1 MVLTRVFR
9 VNPNN
14 PEPFKIDLA
23 ARIILDGGLVAF
35 PTETV
40 YGLGAN
46 ALNPSAVKKIFLV
59 KGRPLDN
66 PLILHIQ
73 HIDDLKFL
81 AKNIS
86 RKATKLAR
94 EFWPGPLTL
103 VLEKSQ
109 RVPQITTGGLDTIAV
124 RIPSNIISLSL
135 IRAAGI
141 PVAAPSANV
150 SGGPSPTRASHVLE
164 DLYRKVDLIID
175 GGKTRIGLE
184 STVIDMTS
192 PVPVLLRPGGLPL
205 ERIREVIGKIS
216 IHPSIL
222 NPKKDHLKSGK
233 GNKSPGI
240 KYRHYSPKAD
250 LILVEGT
257 KMKVRNKIVELA
269 RRMRNEQ
276 SKSVCIMTKSIN
288 NNYIADIVW
297 FVGND
302 FETISRGLFEIFRY
316 VDNHNIDVIIAE
328 EMDCVDLGLA
338 VMDRLKRAAK
348 EIITV

>member
-1 MVLTRVFR
+1 LLTRVSR
-9 VNPNN
+9 INPNN
-14 PEPFKIDLA
+14 PEPCKIEKA
-23 ARIILDGGLVAF
+23 ARIILGGGLVAF

-46 ALNPSAVKKIFLV
+46 ALNPSAVKKIFLA
-59 KGRPLDN
+59 KGRPVDN

-73 HIDDLKFL
+73 HIDDLKTF
-81 AKNIS
+81 ARNVS
-86 RKATKLAR
+86 RKANKLAS

-103 VLEKSQ
+103 VLEKSP

-124 RIPSNIISLSL
+124 RIPGDILSLSL

-150 SGGPSPTRASHVLE
+150 SGRPSPTRASHVLE
-164 DLYRKVDLIID
+164 DLNGKVDLIID

-192 PVPVLLRPGGLPL
+192 TVPVLLRPGGLPL
-205 ERIREVIGKIS
+205 EKIREVIGKIS
-216 IHPSIL
+216 IHSSIL
-222 NPKKDHLKSGK
+222 NPKKDRLESTERY
-233 GNKSPGI
+233 KSPGM
-240 KYRHYSPKAD
+240 KYRHYSPKAE
-250 LILVEGT
+250 LILVEGP
-257 KMKVRNKIVELA
+257 KIRVRNKIVELA

-348 EIITV
+348 EIIRV

>member
-1 MVLTRVFR
+1 MVLTRVSK

-14 PEPFKIDLA
+14 PEPCKIDMA
-23 ARIILDGGLVAF
+23 ARIILEGGLVAF

-46 ALNPSAVKKIFLV
+46 ALNPFAVKKIFLV
-59 KGRPLDN
+59 KERPVDN

-73 HIDDLKFL
+73 DIDDLNTY
-81 AKNIS
+81 ARNVS
-86 RKATKLAR
+86 RKANKLAR

-103 VLEKSQ
+103 ILEKSE

-124 RIPSNIISLSL
+124 RIPSDIISLSL

-150 SGGPSPTRASHVLE
+150 SGRPSPTRASHVLE
-164 DLYRKVDLIID
+164 DLYGKVDLIID

-184 STVIDMTS
+184 STVIDMTTPF
-192 PVPVLLRPGGLPL
+192 PVVLRPGGLPL
-205 ERIREVIGKIS
+205 ERIREVIGRIS
-216 IHPSIL
+216 IHSSIL
-222 NPKKDHLKSGK
+222 YPKKDHSESDKRY
-233 GNKSPGI
+233 KSPGM

-250 LILVEGT
+250 LILVIGP

-276 SKSVCIMTKSIN
+276 RKSVCIMTKSVN

-302 FETISRGLFEIFRY
+302 FETVSRGLFELFRY

-338 VMDRLKRAAK
+338 IMDRLKRAAR
-348 EIITV
+348 EIIRV

>member
-1 MVLTRVFR
+1 MVLTRVSR
-9 VNPNN
+9 INPNN
-14 PEPFKIDLA
+14 PEPCKIDMA
-23 ARIILDGGLVAF
+23 ARILLVGGLVAF

-46 ALNPSAVKKIFLV
+46 GLNPSAVKKIFLA
-59 KGRPLDN
+59 KGRPVDN

-73 HIDDLKFL
+73 HIDDLKTF
-81 AKNIS
+81 ARNVS
-86 RKATKLAR
+86 RKANKLAR

-103 VLEKSQ
+103 ILEKSQ

-124 RIPSNIISLSL
+124 RIPGDIISLSL

-141 PVAAPSANV
+141 PVAAPSANI
-150 SGGPSPTRASHVLE
+150 SGRPSPTRASHVLE
-164 DLYRKVDLIID
+164 DLHGKVDLIID
-175 GGKTRIGLE
+175 GGRTRIGLE

-192 PVPVLLRPGGLPL
+192 TVPVLLRPGGLPL
-205 ERIREVIGKIS
+205 ERIREAIGKIS
-216 IHPSIL
+216 IHSSIL
-222 NPKKDHLKSGK
+222 NPKKDRLKSNK
-233 GNKSPGI
+233 PYKSPGM
-240 KYRHYSPKAD
+240 KYRHYSPKSD
-250 LILVEGT
+250 IILVQGP
-257 KMKVRNKIVELA
+257 KIRVRNKIVELA
-269 RRMRNEQ
+269 RKMRNEQ
-276 SKSVCIMTKSIN
+276 SKSVCIMTNSIN
-288 NNYIADIVW
+288 NSYIADIVW

-316 VDNHNIDVIIAE
+316 VDIHNIDVILAE

>member
-1 MVLTRVFR
+1 MLTRVSR

-14 PEPFKIDLA
+14 PEPYKIDMA
-23 ARIILDGGLVAF
+23 ARILLEGGLVAF

-46 ALNPSAVKKIFLV
+46 ALNPSAVKKIFLA
-59 KGRPLDN
+59 KGRPVDN

-73 HIDDLKFL
+73 HIDDLKTF
-81 AKNIS
+81 ARNVS
-86 RKATKLAR
+86 RKANKLAR

-124 RIPSNIISLSL
+124 RIPSDIISLSL

-150 SGGPSPTRASHVLE
+150 SGRPSPTRASHVIE
-164 DLYRKVDLIID
+164 DLYGKVDLIMD
-175 GGKTRIGLE
+175 GGRTRIGLE

-192 PVPVLLRPGGLPL
+192 TVPVLLRPGGLPL

-216 IHPSIL
+216 IHSSIV
-222 NPKKDHLKSGK
+222 NPEKDRLKSNK
-233 GNKSPGI
+233 RYKSPGM

-250 LILVEGT
+250 LILVEGP
-257 KMKVRNKIVELA
+257 KIRVRNKIVELA
-269 RRMRNEQ
+269 RRMRNEH

-302 FETISRGLFEIFRY
+302 VETISRGLFEIFRY
-316 VDNHNIDVIIAE
+316 VDIHNIDVIIAE
-328 EMDCVDLGLA
+328 EMGCVDLGLA

-348 EIITV
+348 EIIRV

>member
-1 MVLTRVFR
+1 LLTRVSR
-9 VNPNN
+9 INPNN
-14 PEPFKIDLA
+14 PEPYKIEIA
-23 ARIILDGGLVAF
+23 ARIILEGGLVAF

-46 ALNPSAVKKIFLV
+46 ALNPSAVRKIFLA
-59 KGRPLDN
+59 KGRPADN
-66 PLILHIQ
+66 PLIVHIQ
-73 HIDDLKFL
+73 HIDDLKTF
-81 AKNIS
+81 ARNVS
-86 RKATKLAR
+86 RKANKLVS

-103 VLEKSQ
+103 VLEKST

-124 RIPSNIISLSL
+124 RIPGDILSLSL

-150 SGGPSPTRASHVLE
+150 SGRPSPTRASHVLE
-164 DLYRKVDLIID
+164 DLNGKVDLIID

-192 PVPVLLRPGGLPL
+192 TVPVLLRPGGLPL
-205 ERIREVIGKIS
+205 ERIREVIGNIS
-216 IHPSIL
+216 IHSSIL
-222 NPKKDHLKSGK
+222 DPKKDRLESNKPH
-233 GNKSPGI
+233 KSPGM

-250 LILVEGT
+250 LILVEGP
-257 KMKVRNKIVELA
+257 KIRVRNKIVELA
-269 RRMRNEQ
+269 RRMRTEQ

-302 FETISRGLFEIFRY
+302 VKTISRGLFEIFRY
-316 VDNHNIDVIIAE
+316 VDIHNIDVILAE

-348 EIITV
+348 EIIRV

>member
-1 MVLTRVFR
+1 MVLTRVSR

-14 PEPFKIDLA
+14 PEPCKIDMA
-23 ARIILDGGLVAF
+23 ARILLEGGLVAF

-46 ALNPSAVKKIFLV
+46 ALNPSAVKKIFLA
-59 KGRPLDN
+59 KGRPVDN

-73 HIDDLKFL
+73 HIDDLKTF
-81 AKNIS
+81 ARNVS
-86 RKATKLAR
+86 RKANKLAR

-124 RIPSNIISLSL
+124 RIPSDVISLSL
-135 IRAAGI
+135 IRAARI

-150 SGGPSPTRASHVLE
+150 SGRPSPTRASHVIE
-164 DLYRKVDLIID
+164 DLYGKVDLIMD
-175 GGKTRIGLE
+175 GGRTRIGLE

-192 PVPVLLRPGGLPL
+192 TVPVLLRPGGLPL
-205 ERIREVIGKIS
+205 ERIREAIGKIS
-216 IHPSIL
+216 IHSSIV
-222 NPKKDHLKSGK
+222 NPEKDRLKSNK
-233 GNKSPGI
+233 RYKSPGM

-250 LILVEGT
+250 LILVEGP
-257 KMKVRNKIVELA
+257 KIRVRNKIVELA

-302 FETISRGLFEIFRY
+302 VETISRGLYEIFRY
-316 VDNHNIDVIIAE
+316 VDIHNIDVIIAE
-328 EMDCVDLGLA
+328 EMGCVDLGLA

-348 EIITV
+348 EIIRV

>member
-1 MVLTRVFR
+1 MLTRVSR

-14 PEPFKIDLA
+14 PEPCKIDMA
-23 ARIILDGGLVAF
+23 ARILLEGGLVAF

-46 ALNPSAVKKIFLV
+46 ALNPSAVKKIFLA
-59 KGRPLDN
+59 KGRPVDN

-73 HIDDLKFL
+73 HIDDLKTF
-81 AKNIS
+81 ARNVS
-86 RKATKLAR
+86 RKANKLAR

-124 RIPSNIISLSL
+124 RIPSDIISLSL

-150 SGGPSPTRASHVLE
+150 SGRPSPTRASHVIE
-164 DLYRKVDLIID
+164 DLYGKVDLIMD
-175 GGKTRIGLE
+175 GGRTRIGLE

-192 PVPVLLRPGGLPL
+192 TVPVLLRPGGLPL
-205 ERIREVIGKIS
+205 ERIREAIGKIS
-216 IHPSIL
+216 IHSSIV
-222 NPKKDHLKSGK
+222 NPEKDRLKSNK
-233 GNKSPGI
+233 RYKSPGM

-250 LILVEGT
+250 LILVEGP
-257 KMKVRNKIVELA
+257 KIRVRNKIVELA

-302 FETISRGLFEIFRY
+302 VETISRGLYEIFRY
-316 VDNHNIDVIIAE
+316 VDIHNIDVIIAE
-328 EMDCVDLGLA
+328 EMGCVDLGLA

-348 EIITV
+348 EIIRV

>member
-1 MVLTRVFR
+1 MSRIS
-9 VNPNN
+9 PDN
-14 PEPFKIDLA
+14 PEPYKIEIA
-23 ARIILDGGLVAF
+23 ARIILEGGLVAF

-46 ALNPSAVKKIFLV
+46 ALNPFAVKKIFLV
-59 KGRPLDN
+59 KERPVDN

-73 HIDDLKFL
+73 DIDDLNTY
-81 AKNIS
+81 ARNVS
-86 RKATKLAR
+86 RKANKLAR

-103 VLEKSQ
+103 ILEKSE

-124 RIPSNIISLSL
+124 RIPSDIISLSL

-150 SGGPSPTRASHVLE
+150 SGRPSPTRASHVLE
-164 DLYRKVDLIID
+164 DLYGKVDLIID

-184 STVIDMTS
+184 STVIDMTTPF
-192 PVPVLLRPGGLPL
+192 PVVLRPGGLPL
-205 ERIREVIGKIS
+205 ERIREVIGRIS
-216 IHPSIL
+216 IHSSIL
-222 NPKKDHLKSGK
+222 YPKKDHSESDKRY
-233 GNKSPGI
+233 KSPGM

-250 LILVEGT
+250 LILVKGP
-257 KMKVRNKIVELA
+257 KRKVRNKIVELA

-276 SKSVCIMTKSIN
+276 RKSVCIMTKSVN

-302 FETISRGLFEIFRY
+302 FETVSRGLFELFRY

-348 EIITV
+348 EIISV

>member
-1 MVLTRVFR
+1 MLTRVSR
-9 VNPNN
+9 INPNN
-14 PEPFKIDLA
+14 PEPYKIEIA
-23 ARIILDGGLVAF
+23 ARIILEGGLVAF

-46 ALNPSAVKKIFLV
+46 ALNPSAVRKIFLA
-59 KGRPLDN
+59 KGRPVDN
-66 PLILHIQ
+66 PLIVHIQ
-73 HIDDLKFL
+73 HIDDLKAF
-81 AKNIS
+81 ARNVS
-86 RKATKLAR
+86 RKANKLAS

-103 VLEKSQ
+103 VLEKST
-109 RVPQITTGGLDTIAV
+109 RGPQITTGSLDTIAV
-124 RIPSNIISLSL
+124 RIPGDILSLSL

-150 SGGPSPTRASHVLE
+150 SGRPSPTRASHVLE
-164 DLYRKVDLIID
+164 DLNGKVELIID

-192 PVPVLLRPGGLPL
+192 TVPVLLRPGGLPL

-216 IHPSIL
+216 IHSSIL
-222 NPKKDHLKSGK
+222 DPKKDRLKSNK
-233 GNKSPGI
+233 PHKSPGM

-250 LILVEGT
+250 LILVKGP
-257 KMKVRNKIVELA
+257 KIRVRNKIVELA
-269 RRMRNEQ
+269 RRMKNEQ
-276 SKSVCIMTKSIN
+276 SKTVCIMTNSIN

-338 VMDRLKRAAK
+338 VMDRLKRAAR

>member
-1 MVLTRVFR
+1 MVLTRVSR

-14 PEPFKIDLA
+14 PEPCKIDMA
-23 ARIILDGGLVAF
+23 ARILLEGGLVAF

-46 ALNPSAVKKIFLV
+46 ALNPSAVKKIFLA
-59 KGRPLDN
+59 KGRPVDN

-73 HIDDLKFL
+73 HIDDLKTF
-81 AKNIS
+81 ARNVS
-86 RKATKLAR
+86 RKANKLAR

-124 RIPSNIISLSL
+124 RIPSDIISLSL

-150 SGGPSPTRASHVLE
+150 SGRPSPTRASHVIE
-164 DLYRKVDLIID
+164 DLYGKVDLIMD
-175 GGKTRIGLE
+175 GGRTRIGLE

-192 PVPVLLRPGGLPL
+192 TVPVLLRPGGLPL
-205 ERIREVIGKIS
+205 ERIREAIGKIS
-216 IHPSIL
+216 IHSSIV
-222 NPKKDHLKSGK
+222 NPEKDRLKSNK
-233 GNKSPGI
+233 RYKSPGM

-250 LILVEGT
+250 LILVEGP
-257 KMKVRNKIVELA
+257 KIRVRNKIVELA

-302 FETISRGLFEIFRY
+302 VETISRGLYEIFRY
-316 VDNHNIDVIIAE
+316 VDIHNIDVIIAE
-328 EMDCVDLGLA
+328 EMGCVDLGLA

-348 EIITV
+348 EIIRV

>member
-1 MVLTRVFR
+1 LLTRVSR
-9 VNPNN
+9 INPNN
-14 PEPFKIDLA
+14 PEPCKIEKA
-23 ARIILDGGLVAF
+23 ARIILGGGLVAF

-46 ALNPSAVKKIFLV
+46 ALNPSAVKKIFLA
-59 KGRPLDN
+59 KGRPVDN

-73 HIDDLKFL
+73 HIDDLKTF
-81 AKNIS
+81 ARNVS
-86 RKATKLAR
+86 RKANKLAS

-103 VLEKSQ
+103 VLEKSPI
-109 RVPQITTGGLDTIAV
+109 VPQITTGGLDTIAV
-124 RIPSNIISLSL
+124 RIPGDILSLSL

-150 SGGPSPTRASHVLE
+150 SGRPSPTRASHVLE
-164 DLYRKVDLIID
+164 DLNGKVDLIID

-192 PVPVLLRPGGLPL
+192 TVPVLLRPGGLPL
-205 ERIREVIGKIS
+205 EKIREVIGKIS
-216 IHPSIL
+216 IHSSIL
-222 NPKKDHLKSGK
+222 NPKKDRLESTERY
-233 GNKSPGI
+233 KSPGM
-240 KYRHYSPKAD
+240 KYRHYSPKAE
-250 LILVEGT
+250 LILVEGP
-257 KMKVRNKIVELA
+257 KIRVRNKIVELA

-348 EIITV
+348 EIIRV